1 MDQWDTIAR
10 LRAYW
15 ERKYGMAQGQR
26 NSSLLVLAQW
36 LNEHGVPMEVALQEC
51 LSYEDLSGSD
61 PFTAGEIRAVV
72 NNGYRRTVAGGNPW
86 INKEGRRQ
94 PPPPE
99 PHPLVRQPMLT
110 ERERKE
116 RVALVRE
123 HLRRQG
129 QNK

>member
-1 MDQWDTIAR
+1 M
-10 LRAYW
+10 
-15 ERKYGMAQGQR
+15 G
-26 NSSLLVLAQW
+26 
-36 LNEHGVPMEVALQEC
+36 VALQEC
-51 LSYEDLSGSD
+51 LFYEDLSGSD

-110 ERERKE
+110 EREKKE